1 MPVPDKLFKHK
12 SFNSDCM
19 ELIIGDYLYF
29 ANPNQFNDPLDCKV
43 SIFDDIKDEEQLKN
57 ILSTLYQRNAEGK
70 LKGAANNL
78 HYNGQKTQDK
88 ISLLSKS
95 ESERMIADIYQQF
108 DFYEDETFSI
118 TGVLANLIG
127 KIILSGYSKG
137 VLSLAEDCDCPL
149 MWSHYADNHRGLCLG
164 YTIPTNAKDKIQP
177 INYTSNS
184 RDIKTSQILQMLNG
198 DANAKLEIEK
208 AIFLRKASPWQYEK
222 EWRMISN
229 IGKQNASLY
238 LSDIIFGMR
247 CKDTT
252 IYTIM
257 KSLQGR
263 DLPITFWQMTEV
275 HQQFTLQKI
284 EINLDDECFI
294 YLPRCMESIANFLMK
309 ND

>member
-1 MPVPDKLFKHK
+1 MLVPDKLFKYK

-19 ELIIGDYLYF
+19 ELIIADYLYF

-43 SIFDDIKDEEQLKN
+43 SIFDDIQDEEQLKN
-57 ILSTLYQRNAEGK
+57 ILSILYQRIAEEK
-70 LKGAANNL
+70 LNNAANNL
-78 HYNGQKTQDK
+78 HYNGPKTRDK

-95 ESERMIADIYQQF
+95 ESDRMIADLYQQF
-108 DFYEDETFSI
+108 DFYDDEPFSV
-118 TGVLANLIG
+118 TGTLANLIG
-127 KIILSGYSKG
+127 KIILSGYSNG
-137 VLSLAEDCDCPL
+137 VLSLAQDCNCPL
-149 MWSHYADNHRGLCLG
+149 MWSHYADNHKGLCLG
-164 YTIPTNAKDKIQP
+164 YTIPDKAKVKIRP

-184 RDIKTSQILQMLNG
+184 RDIKTSQILKMLNG
-198 DANAKLEIEK
+198 DTNAKLEIEK

-222 EWRMISN
+222 EWRMISK

-263 DLPITFWQMTEV
+263 NLPITFWQMAEV
-275 HQQFTLQKI
+275 HQQFTLRKI
-284 EINLDDECFI
+284 EINLDDEFFI
-294 YLPRCMESIANFLMK
+294 SLPRCMEAIDKFL
-309 ND
+309 NDE

>member
-1 MPVPDKLFKHK
+1 MLVPDKLFKYK

-19 ELIIGDYLYF
+19 ELIIADYLYF

-43 SIFDDIKDEEQLKN
+43 SIFDDIQDEEQLKN
-57 ILSTLYQRNAEGK
+57 ILSILYQRIAEEK
-70 LKGAANNL
+70 LNNAANNL
-78 HYNGQKTQDK
+78 HYNGPKTRDK
-88 ISLLSKS
+88 ISSLSKS
-95 ESERMIADIYQQF
+95 ESDRMIADLYQQF
-108 DFYEDETFSI
+108 DFYDDEPFSV
-118 TGVLANLIG
+118 TGTLANLIG
-127 KIILSGYSKG
+127 KIILSGYSNG
-137 VLSLAEDCDCPL
+137 VLSLAQDCNCPL
-149 MWSHYADNHRGLCLG
+149 MWSHYADNHKGLCLG
-164 YTIPTNAKDKIQP
+164 YTIPDKAKGKIQP

-184 RDIKTSQILQMLNG
+184 RDIKTSQILKMLNG

-222 EWRMISN
+222 EWRMISK

-263 DLPITFWQMTEV
+263 NLPITFWQMAEV
-275 HQQFTLQKI
+275 HQQFTLRKI

-294 YLPRCMESIANFLMK
+294 SLPRCMEAIDKFL
-309 ND
+309 NDE